1 MNIDLTPL
9 HSYIKDEIDITN
21 TYSIPDTYFGTTG
34 IKKLDNIKVT
44 GYIYLKP
51 SEEQEQQQDAIHCKI
66 EGKMLLE
73 DSISLELINYP
84 FSIEYDDIIEENCKK
99 NQNTLDIFSFLWE
112 NIVLEVPL
120 QFTKVTDFSKYQG
133 EGWRLVNEN
142 ELTNNNPFNE
152 LLDQMKEE

>member
-21 TYSIPDTYFGTTG
+21 IYSIPDTYFGTTG

-66 EGKMLLE
+66 EGEMLLE
-73 DSISLELINYP
+73 DSISLEPINYP